1 MADVADEAEATETT
15 DQGAPRP
22 RRPFLKVTVVLIVL
36 ALIAGVL
43 LAKVLVPQRSLTS
56 RHTEATGDY
65 EAAVKAGKPIY
76 VLFHSLT

>member
-1 MADVADEAEATETT
+1 MADFADDADVTETT

-22 RRPFLKVTVVLIVL
+22 RRPFLKVTVVLVVF

-43 LAKVLVPQRSLTS
+43 LAKVLAPQSSLTS
-56 RHTEATGDY
+56 AHNDAVVDY